1 MNAAYMN
8 SGVDLAGFALAVLLI
23 ELTPGPNMAWLA
35 GLAATE
41 GKRTGLSAVVGVAI
55 GLLASGT
62 LAALGLAAVLS
73 AMPALWHV
81 LRLGGAAMMGWMAIE
96 AWRGANNAAGG
107 RPPEEGARRAFLTGA
122 LINLLNPK
130 AYMFFVVV
138 APQFLNGAV
147 LTLGKA
153 LLLSVVSAVIAT
165 AIHCAI
171 VLAGSKAQAWLADS
185 ARTLWVRRGFAV
197 IILGVALS
205 FLLIEIG

>member
-1 MNAAYMN
+1 MNAADMN
-8 SGVDLAGFALAVLLI
+8 AGMDLAGFALAVLLI

-41 GKRTGLSAVVGVAI
+41 GKRTGLSAVAGVAL

-96 AWRGANNAAGG
+96 AWRGADDAAGG
-107 RPPEEGARRAFLTGA
+107 RPPEAGRRRAFVTGA

-165 AIHCAI
+165 MIHCAI

-197 IILGVALS
+197 IIFGVALS
-205 FLLIEIG
+205 FLLIDVG